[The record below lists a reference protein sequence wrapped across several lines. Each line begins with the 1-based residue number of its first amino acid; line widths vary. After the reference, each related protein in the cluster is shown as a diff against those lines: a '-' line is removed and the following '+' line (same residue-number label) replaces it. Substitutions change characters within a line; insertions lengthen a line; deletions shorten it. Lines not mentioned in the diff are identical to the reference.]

1 MDGVNNPLTTQTL
14 TIEAVDPITVGEGE
28 TIKISRKPGSS
39 ATANLWTGMVIY
51 GADRTYTANSVTTCD
66 PAHKKGDSIN
76 LVNQKAT
83 TIDNM
88 FRTTGCKHDPY
99 SGGYDAVMGYGIYY
113 SADEYQTPG
122 KFELVSVTV
131 DGVQI
136 SEDNY
141 VFNAEAGTLTYTGN
155 DASLQGKTV
164 VAEVEYSFNHYL
176 SAGVA
181 KTAKVT
187 VEFTDAE

>member
-1 MDGVNNPLTTQTL
+1 MTTQTL

-51 GADRTYTANSVTTCD
+51 GADRGTYTANSVATCSV
-66 PAHKKGDSIN
+66 AHKKGDSIN

-88 FRTTGCKHDPY
+88 FRTTGCAHDPY
-99 SGGYDAVMGYGIYY
+99 KGGYDAVMGYGIYY